1 MSTLVSPPTTT
12 APAAPTEN
20 IFGITMLD
28 GGLGAVPGSAGQGV
42 LPRADVFC
50 WCACMVCYLPPD
62 VHAEDAPTVL

>member
-1 MSTLVSPPTTT
+1 MSTLASPPKMAPMA
-12 APAAPTEN
+12 APADPL
-20 IFGITMLD
+20 FGITMLD

-62 VHAEDAPTVL
+62 VRPEDAPTVL